1 MMLRVV
7 VAGVCASGKSELV
20 KRLARRGVDAHSV
33 AQEHS
38 HVPELWRHE
47 RQPDLLVYLQASL
60 RAVRRRGRRDFDAA
74 TLAEQRRRLSSAR
87 AHAQLRVPTDHLTPD
102 DVELIVLREMRAIL
116 RAMNNGRVGELES
129 IARRLRRDIVEM
141 TTTAN
146 SGHPSS
152 SMSAIDV
159 IVALY
164 CGGILRHDAKRPD
177 WPERD
182 RFILSKGHASPALY
196 AILAERGYFPHAEL
210 ATFRKLGSRMEG
222 HPNMRRVPG
231 VEASTGSLGQGLSI
245 GLGHA
250 LAGRVDG
257 LGYRTYVMTGDGEIE
272 EGQVWEALMAAP
284 HLRVDNLTLIVDH
297 NKAQQSN
304 LLERVMD
311 YRPLA
316 DKLRAFHWHVEEI
329 DGHDM
334 GAVLGALEKVREVKG
349 RPQAI
354 VAHTV
359 KGKGV
364 SFVEAD
370 WTYHGRPISKEDLP
384 RALAELKG

>member
-1 MMLRVV
+1 VSATAPA
-7 VAGVCASGKSELV
+7 VAPSGATSGSP
-20 KRLARRGVDAHSV
+20 RD
-33 AQEHS
+33 EHPS
-38 HVPELWRHE
+38 
-47 RQPDLLVYLQASL
+47 
-60 RAVRRRGRRDFDAA
+60 
-74 TLAEQRRRLSSAR
+74 T
-87 AHAQLRVPTDHLTPD
+87 T
-102 DVELIVLREMRAIL
+102 
-116 RAMNNGRVGELES
+116 ELET

-141 TTTAN
+141 TTAAG

-164 CGGILRHDAKRPD
+164 CGGVLRHDAKNPHDPD
-177 WPERD
+177 RD

-196 AILAERGYFPHAEL
+196 AILAERGYFPHEEL
-210 ATFRKLGSRMEG
+210 KTLRRIGSRLEG
-222 HPNMRRVPG
+222 HPNMRRLPG

-250 LAGRVDG
+250 LAARVDG
-257 LGYRTYVMTGDGEIE
+257 KDYHTYVMTGDGEMD
-272 EGQVWEALMAAP
+272 EGQIWEALMAGAQF
-284 HLRVDNLTLIVDH
+284 HADNLTLIVDH

-304 LLERVMD
+304 LLERVID

-334 GAVLGALEKVREVKG
+334 RQILDAFDRVRQVSG

-370 WTYHGRPISKEDLP
+370 WTYHGRPIAKDDLQ
-384 RALAELKG
+384 RALDELKD